1 MNGKSSLLTN
11 RELANDDKK
20 SNHSSRNTSFDCVF
34 FGDGYPDSN
43 GQTIVEDSNLSLFS
57 YNGSEGSL
65 TISISSF
72 SSTIGFDV
80 VPPASP
86 PQPVLPSTQ
95 QAGKSI
101 N

>member
-86 PQPVLPSTQ
+86 TSTGFTVNA
-95 QAGKSI
+95 AGGQSHQ
-101 N
+101 

>member
-1 MNGKSSLLTN
+1 MMTKKVITQAVTLL
-11 RELANDDKK
+11 
-20 SNHSSRNTSFDCVF
+20 SIVF
-34 FGDGYPDSN
+34 FSAMAIPIPTE
-43 GQTIVEDSNLSLFS
+43 QTIVEDSNLSLFS

-86 PQPVLPSTQ
+86 TSTGFTVNA
-95 QAGKSI
+95 AGGQSHQ
-101 N
+101 